1 MRASGTPPTGD
12 PSEQQ
17 TPIPGL
23 RVEVVEEIQ
32 TTPVAIHE
40 VLTDKD
46 GKPLTQIQVDSAS
59 DVTIQ
64 SLDATIARFAASG
77 PASEFADPLAPAV
90 VATPMIDS
98 MVACRSIVAGT
109 PVVEFRYNNMNEAP
123 TEALVPITGLNPE
136 LYRTPETPLDDLRLN
151 SIRGGDSDVIPDA
164 SNRGATPN
172 ESKQLFIN
180 GEGSFRVPY
189 DTGFGPLTWSFIG
202 KETTV
207 DSSTNLCEGEGTIR
221 CDLLSPE
228 LIERLVT
235 ELRST
240 VSGTLKAASKV
251 MKLGR
256 SPYLK
261 SSSKA
266 IRDIRRQANE
276 LLGAWVCPA
285 GATIPN
291 NSCGAMKFPASA
303 LQKTHE
309 GIFSKPSPV
318 RRQVFDK
325 LGKSYNRRYQR
336 FLATTFPQEI
346 VKCGK

>member
-1 MRASGTPPTGD
+1 
-12 PSEQQ
+12 
-17 TPIPGL
+17 L
-23 RVEVVEEIQ
+23 RVEVVEEVQ
-32 TTPVAIHE
+32 TTPIAIHE

-46 GKPLTQIQVDSAS
+46 GKPLNQIQVDSAS
-59 DVTIQ
+59 DITIQ
-64 SLDATIARFAASG
+64 SVDTTIAQFAASG

-90 VATPMIDS
+90 VATPMVDS
-98 MVACRSIVAGT
+98 LVACRSIVEGT
-109 PVVEFRYNNMNEAP
+109 PVVEFRYRNMNEAP
-123 TEALVPITGLNPE
+123 TEALVPITGLSPD
-136 LYRTPETPLDDLRLN
+136 LYRTPETPLDDLLLN
-151 SIRGGDSDVIPDA
+151 SIRSGDNNEVIPDVTY
-164 SNRGATPN
+164 RGAAPN
-172 ESKQLFIN
+172 ESKQLFVN

-202 KETTV
+202 KETVV

-221 CDLLSPE
+221 CDLLSPA

-235 ELRST
+235 ELRGT

-261 SSSKA
+261 SSARA
-266 IRDIRRQANE
+266 IRDVKRQANE

-291 NSCGAMKFPASA
+291 SCSAIKFPAVQLSA
-303 LQKTHE
+303 THE

-318 RRQVFDK
+318 KPAIFTRLART
-325 LGKSYNRRYQR
+325 YNARYRR
-336 FLATTFPQEI
+336 FLASTFPREI
-346 VKCGK
+346 VMCNK

>member
-1 MRASGTPPTGD
+1 VSGTPPGGD

-32 TTPVAIHE
+32 TTPIAIHE

-46 GKPLTQIQVDSAS
+46 GKPLNQIQVDSSS
-59 DVTIQ
+59 DITIQ
-64 SLDATIARFAASG
+64 SIDTTIAKFAASG

-98 MVACRSIVAGT
+98 MVACRTLVEGT
-109 PVVEFRYNNMNEAP
+109 PIVEFKYNNMNEAP
-123 TEALVPITGLNPE
+123 IEALVPITGLSPD
-136 LYRTPETPLDDLRLN
+136 LYRTPETPLDDLLLN
-151 SIRGGDSDVIPDA
+151 SIRSGDNNEVIPDVT
-164 SNRGATPN
+164 NRGATPN
-172 ESKQLFIN
+172 ESSQLFIS
-180 GEGSFRVPY
+180 GEGAFRVPY
-189 DTGFGPLTWSFIG
+189 DTGFGPLTWSFLG
-202 KETTV
+202 KETVV
-207 DSSTNLCEGEGTIR
+207 DGSTSLCEGEGTIR
-221 CDLLSPE
+221 CELLSPE

-261 SSSKA
+261 SSAKA
-266 IRDIRRQANE
+266 IRDVKRQANE
-276 LLGAWVCPA
+276 LLGAYVCPS

-291 NSCGAMKFPASA
+291 SCSTIKFPATQLA
-303 LQKTHE
+303 TTHD
-309 GIFSKPSPV
+309 GIFSRPSPV
-318 RRQVFDK
+318 KPGIFLK
-325 LGKSYNRRYQR
+325 LGKTYNTRYRR
-336 FLATTFPQEI
+336 FLARTFPRDI
-346 VKCGK
+346 VMCNK